1 MYVQALDAMAE
12 IQERH
17 EAVKDLEE
25 SLVDLHQIFLDM
37 SVLVDAQGE
46 MLDNIEEQVSPTAC
60 MAQKQTPLPFSVS
73 LCTIFLLQHLKPVV
87 LTLQCPSY
95 SLHVPEQAMS
105 ASFNSQT
112 SNCYIVPSAPSSL
125 AYVLD
130 DA

>member
-46 MLDNIEEQVSPTAC
+46 MLDNIEEQVSPQQLAC
-60 MAQKQTPLPFSVS
+60 PKSKYRCPS
-73 LCTIFLLQHLKPVV
+73 LCLSVQF
-87 LTLQCPSY
+87 CCY
-95 SLHVPEQAMS
+95 S
-105 ASFNSQT
+105 
-112 SNCYIVPSAPSSL
+112 I
-125 AYVLD
+125 
-130 DA
+130 